1 MGKDNDSI
9 NYGELIDDA
18 MHVIVKR
25 ALEKVAKDGLPGEHH
40 FFISFLTQYPGV
52 KISKDLIE
60 KYPEEMTIVLQYQ
73 FSDLYVDDNG
83 MGISLSFDN
92 IKESLYIPFMS
103 LTAFADPSVKFGLQ
117 FRHMVDEDED
127 GYQDGVSIDIEGV
140 ESDSQSGSEKKSD
153 KHPDNVVTLDSFRK
167 K

>member
-1 MGKDNDSI
+1 MTTGNDTI

-18 MHVIVKR
+18 MHIIVRK
-25 ALEKVAKDGLPGEHH
+25 ALEKVIKDGLPGEHH

-52 KISKDLIE
+52 KISPALIE

-73 FSDLYVDDNG
+73 FSDLFVDEKG

-92 IKESLYIPFMS
+92 VKESLYIPFMS

-117 FRHMVDEDED
+117 FRHVMDEDYEVD
-127 GYQDGVSIDIEGV
+127 DAS
-140 ESDSQSGSEKKSD
+140 SELENITDDNPKSTTKAKSD
-153 KHPDNVVTLDSFRK
+153 KCPDNVVTLDSFRK

>member
-25 ALEKVAKDGLPGEHH
+25 ALEKVAKDGLPGDHH

-60 KYPEEMTIVLQYQ
+60 KYPEEMTFVLQYQ
-73 FSDLYVDDNG
+73 FSDLFVDDEG

-92 IKESLYIPFMS
+92 VKESLYIPFMS

-117 FRHMVDEDED
+117 FRHMVDEDD
-127 GYQDGVSIDIEGV
+127 AYQDGVSIDMDGV
-140 ESDSQSGSEKKSD
+140 DADPQSHSDKKSSD
-153 KHPDNVVTLDSFRK
+153 KHPNNVVTLDSFRK